1 MPLNRRKFLGRTA
14 ATSAGAAL
22 ASAAAA
28 VPAEARGHGR
38 PRRRYAFT
46 VMGTTDLHGNVFNWD
61 YFTDAEFD
69 DAAHNDVGLAK
80 ISTLVDQVRKE
91 KGRRNTLLIDAGDT
105 IQGTQLSYYYA
116 RVDPITGEGGPVHP
130 MAQAMNAI
138 GYDAA
143 ALGNHEFNYGIPV
156 LRKFEEQ
163 CDFPLLGANALDA
176 KTLRPAFP
184 PYWMTRL
191 RTPCGRDVKVA
202 VLGLTNPGIAIWD
215 KVNVQGKMTFPGLE
229 EQAAKWVPRLRS
241 MGADVV
247 IVSAHSGTSGT
258 SSYGDQVPYVENAAA
273 LVAEK
278 VAGIDAI
285 LVGHAH
291 VEIPES
297 RVVNKE
303 TGREVVLSEPLKW
316 GQRLTLFDFELEWER
331 GRWQVASVSAKV
343 LNSNTAEEDPRIVR
357 LLDAEHKK
365 VVGYVNQVIG
375 TCSAAMTATE
385 APYKDAPIVDFINHV
400 QAETVK
406 AALAGTEYADL
417 PVLSQASCFS
427 RTAAIPAGEVTI
439 RQVAGLYPFENTLE
453 ARVLTGAQLK
463 DYLEFSARYYVQT
476 PAGGDVDPAKLTNAS
491 DIPDYN
497 YDAVGGLTYEIDIA
511 KAPGS
516 RIAELG
522 FDGKPVDEEA
532 RFVLAVNNYRASG
545 GGNFPHVAAAK
556 QVWANSEEIR
566 NTIIA
571 WVQAKGTIDV
581 SRFGSVDWKLVRA
594 IARRRKALVAEL
606 LGRFGN
612 AASVRATPREP
623 RSQPQTGPRA
633 GSGGAAALTPFRRAA
648 GTA

>member
-38 PRRRYAFT
+38 PPRRRYAFT

-69 DAAHNDVGLAK
+69 DTAHNDVGLAK
-80 ISTLVDQVRKE
+80 ISTLVDQIRKE

-130 MAQAMNAI
+130 MARAMNAI

-191 RTPCGRDVKVA
+191 RTPCGRDVRVA

-258 SSYGDQVPYVENAAA
+258 SSYGDLVPYVENAAA
-273 LVAEK
+273 LVAEQ

-303 TGREVVLSEPLKW
+303 SGREVVLSEPLKW

-331 GRWQVASVSAKV
+331 GRWQVASVSAEV
-343 LNSNTAEEDPRIVR
+343 LNSNAAGEDPRIVR

-365 VVGYVNQVIG
+365 VIGYVNQVIG
-375 TCSAAMTATE
+375 TCSAEMTATE

-400 QAETVK
+400 QTETVK
-406 AALAGTEYADL
+406 AALAGTEHAEL
-417 PVLSQASCFS
+417 PVVSQASCFS

-463 DYLEFSARYYVQT
+463 EYLEFSARYYVQT
-476 PAGGDVDPAKLTNAS
+476 PAGGDVDPEKLTNAS

-497 YDAVGGLTYEIDIA
+497 YDALGGLTYEIDIA

-516 RIAELG
+516 RIARLS
-522 FDGKPVDEEA
+522 FDGKPVDEKAE
-532 RFVLAVNNYRASG
+532 FVLAVNNYRASG
-545 GGNFPHVAAAK
+545 GGNFPHVASAK

-581 SRFGSVDWKLVRA
+581 SEFGTVDWKLTRDGVP
-594 IARRRKALVAEL
+594 V
-606 LGRFGN
+606 F
-612 AASVRATPREP
+612 
-623 RSQPQTGPRA
+623 
-633 GSGGAAALTPFRRAA
+633 
-648 GTA
+648 